1 MKLKKINI
9 NGVINGVNE
18 FNKNNNFN
26 QKQNIMKKS
35 FLFLAVAAS
44 FAACTS
50 NDQINDDLQGDEIR
64 FDQVLNKTT
73 KAEIV
78 DEAALASAGGF
89 AVFGYKSTDANNAVF
104 DAVNVYRES
113 VEGANSVW
121 KYDVTRYWDKNATYR
136 FYAVAPFDP
145 ESGSYSIDKTTG
157 MFTVTGVKSGLAS
170 ASDDFI
176 IDRNGVTDVDGATA
190 NGGNAVTFDFHHIMA
205 KLSFTVKTNM
215 AAGTD
220 IKITS
225 LVMKNW
231 NSNDGSFTQDLSETP
246 NQLNTEEWT
255 AIEGT
260 NGSVS
265 LVDVDA
271 PIALETDAQGLPS
284 YIMVPQ
290 DIANLAFDITYTITE
305 DEYTETFNHTAEL
318 GEQIWGTDSHITYNL
333 TIGAAEIK
341 FDVNSICGF
350 DAAQN
355 DDKEEDINV
364 TPQQ

>member
-1 MKLKKINI
+1 MNKKMINF
-9 NGVINGVNE
+9 NGNSHKMNE
-18 FNKNNNFN
+18 FNKLNNFN

-35 FLFLAVAAS
+35 ILLLAVAAS
-44 FAACTS
+44 FAACTQ
-50 NDQINDDLQGDEIR
+50 NEEINDAISQQEIK

-78 DEAALASAGGF
+78 DEAALATEGGF

-104 DAVNVYRES
+104 DAVNVYRAS
-113 VEGANSVW
+113 GEGAASVW

-136 FYAVAPFDP
+136 FYAIAPYAP
-145 ESGSYSIDKTTG
+145 ESGSYSIDKATG
-157 MFTVTGVKSGLAS
+157 KFTVTGVKSGLAS

-176 IDRNGVTDVDGATA
+176 IDRDGVTNVSGATA
-190 NGGNAVTFDFHHIMA
+190 NGGNPVSFDFHHIMA

-231 NSNDGSFTQDLSETP
+231 NSNDGSFTQALSETP
-246 NQLNTEEWT
+246 DDLNTEEWAAT
-255 AIEGT
+255 TEGT
-260 NGSVS
+260 SGSVT
-265 LVDVDA
+265 LVDA
-271 PIALETDAQGLPS
+271 PIDLTTDAEGLPS

-305 DEYTETFNHTAEL
+305 GEYTETFNHTAQL

-350 DAAQN
+350 DAAQD

-364 TPQQ
+364 IPQQ